1 MLMSWP
7 TVIGGFR
14 HAPKHHPSLFWSPE
28 GASLGGASSAGAVPA
43 RALLISLASAPLSL
57 SSRALLLGRALSKQV
72 GLLERR
78 VPVRAAAGPR
88 MLTSA
93 AVRVGGKAFGHDD
106 GAEERPQEVE
116 RPEGVTVVHEEDER
130 VTIRRVERHRTDATA
145 KLVLEKVSDAAQPRH
160 LAGDAQHKAL
170 PGGPDRQSWVA
181 HHPRR

>member
-1 MLMSWP
+1 M
-7 TVIGGFR
+7 
-14 HAPKHHPSLFWSPE
+14 
-28 GASLGGASSAGAVPA
+28 
-43 RALLISLASAPLSL
+43 
-57 SSRALLLGRALSKQV
+57 
-72 GLLERR
+72 
-78 VPVRAAAGPR
+78 
-88 MLTSA
+88 
-93 AVRVGGKAFGHDD
+93 RVGGKAFGHDD

-160 LAGDAQHKAL
+160 LAGNAQHKAL